1 MDKFTLN
8 IHFSNRKKSKQV
20 PFSSVFS
27 FVSLTTISLFLT
39 QVSASD
45 CVLDIYHP
53 SSWNTSDFVAGN
65 WGGFVNNSNCGSVF
79 DDYLYALAQRA
90 NHAQKIFLNS
100 TEQKNCLLV
109 MNNTVG
115 KDVSG
120 CGFEKL
126 TSGGGGCSDFSTR
139 DVYDNLGN
147 TLNMLDEDCK
157 LFGSPGV
164 SGAKACSACLRRW
177 EEIVASADNVSE
189 IEKTKTM
196 YKSLNSSVY
205 WTTSDNSCST
215 IEETSC
221 LRISIKEVY
230 LATNNLDL
238 SNFIGQGVAGKVYKG
253 TLSNGHHVAVKHII
267 KDRHVDTFIR
277 EVRSLSHIRHPNLVS
292 LLGYCE
298 AVDECFLVYELCHNG
313 NLSEWLFGKDKTLL
327 WVQRLQ
333 IAIDSA
339 KGLLFLHTYPEG
351 CIVHRDIKP
360 TNILID
366 AKFQAKLS
374 DFGLSKVMDLDQSYV
389 SSEVRGTLGYVDPEY
404 RRSHH
409 VNPSGDVY
417 SFGIVLLQLL
427 SGQRAINLDLS
438 RAIPLTKMARSLSNG
453 GTIEEFADAKLEREY
468 SSEAFD
474 LVFKL
479 ALSCTGLKQQRPSM
493 KQVVSRLEKAFD
505 ISTQFNS
512 VT

>member
-90 NHAQKIFLNS
+90 NHTQKIFLNS
-100 TEQKNCLLV
+100 TEQKNCQLV

-164 SGAKACSACLRRW
+164 SGAKACGACLRRW

-196 YKSLNSSVY
+196 VCGFSVL
-205 WTTSDNSCST
+205 
-215 IEETSC
+215 I
-221 LRISIKEVY
+221 
-230 LATNNLDL
+230 
-238 SNFIGQGVAGKVYKG
+238 
-253 TLSNGHHVAVKHII
+253 TLTG
-267 KDRHVDTFIR
+267 
-277 EVRSLSHIRHPNLVS
+277 
-292 LLGYCE
+292 
-298 AVDECFLVYELCHNG
+298 
-313 NLSEWLFGKDKTLL
+313 
-327 WVQRLQ
+327 
-333 IAIDSA
+333 
-339 KGLLFLHTYPEG
+339 
-351 CIVHRDIKP
+351 
-360 TNILID
+360 
-366 AKFQAKLS
+366 
-374 DFGLSKVMDLDQSYV
+374 
-389 SSEVRGTLGYVDPEY
+389 
-404 RRSHH
+404 
-409 VNPSGDVY
+409 
-417 SFGIVLLQLL
+417 
-427 SGQRAINLDLS
+427 S
-438 RAIPLTKMARSLSNG
+438 RADNG
-453 GTIEEFADAKLEREY
+453 KW
-468 SSEAFD
+468 SH
-474 LVFKL
+474 
-479 ALSCTGLKQQRPSM
+479 ALYKCLGDKNFPISKQ
-493 KQVVSRLEKAFD
+493 FG
-505 ISTQFNS
+505 N
-512 VT
+512 